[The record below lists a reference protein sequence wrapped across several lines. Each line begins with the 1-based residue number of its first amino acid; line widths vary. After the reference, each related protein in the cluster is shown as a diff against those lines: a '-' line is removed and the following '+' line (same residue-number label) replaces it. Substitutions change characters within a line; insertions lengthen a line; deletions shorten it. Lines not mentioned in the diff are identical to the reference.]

1 MQSRHENGTGGVVI
15 GGGGG
20 NGGKCDGSDGGDGDV
35 DAADGTQPE
44 RVWLVHR
51 GGFTA
56 ALRLPRHQQLQQ
68 EEHKLS
74 VRLLHNGEQLTV
86 DEDDIEKQ
94 NSPALDLAEDICE
107 LKYLNEA
114 SVLHCLRQRY
124 ASNLIHTKAGPTLL
138 VVNPMAPLSLY
149 SEKVRRRQIQRRSR
163 VGRLVWFVAC
173 LILVL
178 HLILICF
185 VSFRVIY
192 LAVSLSVSIRRLF
205 PCSAAAKP
213 RICRPTSTRW
223 HRPPTGVW
231 LKRDAIKVSF
241 SWVVLVLARR
251 QALSMLSTIS
261 RWLQVCLASY
271 SSSSSSSP
279 LSATTVHCGLTSFV
293 QFAIRCSI
301 SSFAFSSYQFVM
313 PFLIVI
319 LAILYY
325 KTIIYDVDLPYIHNL
340 INNCYQTRSSG
351 GLQL

>member
-1 MQSRHENGTGGVVI
+1 MQSRHENGTGG
-15 GGGGG
+15 GGI
-20 NGGKCDGSDGGDGDV
+20 GGKCDGNDGADGDV

-68 EEHKLS
+68 EEHKVS

-149 SEKVRRRQIQRRSR
+149 SEKVRQEETETES
-163 VGRLVWFVAC
+163 VWSGFGLAW
-173 LILVL
+173 LVL
-178 HLILICF
+178 VSHLILICF
-185 VSFRVIY
+185 ASFRVIY

-251 QALSMLSTIS
+251 QASNMLSTIS
-261 RWLQVCLASY
+261 RWLQVCLSWLLFFIFPFVCY
-271 SSSSSSSP
+271 
-279 LSATTVHCGLTSFV
+279 HCALWADLV
-293 QFAIRCSI
+293 CAI
-301 SSFAFSSYQFVM
+301 
-313 PFLIVI
+313 
-319 LAILYY
+319 AI
-325 KTIIYDVDLPYIHNL
+325 
-340 INNCYQTRSSG
+340 
-351 GLQL
+351 

>member
-15 GGGGG
+15 SGGGGG
-20 NGGKCDGSDGGDGDV
+20 GIGGKCDGSDGGDGDV

-56 ALRLPRHQQLQQ
+56 ALRLPRHQQPQQ

-149 SEKVRRRQIQRRSR
+149 SEKVRRRQRQRRSR

-173 LILVL
+173 LVLVL

-185 VSFRVIY
+185 VSFRFGLFIS
-192 LAVSLSVSIRRLF
+192 LSRCLSLSVGCFHVPRLQNRGY
-205 PCSAAAKP
+205 AAP
-213 RICRPTSTRW
+213 R
-223 HRPPTGVW
+223 
-231 LKRDAIKVSF
+231 L
-241 SWVVLVLARR
+241 LAGTDR
-251 QALSMLSTIS
+251 
-261 RWLQVCLASY
+261 LQEF
-271 SSSSSSSP
+271 
-279 LSATTVHCGLTSFV
+279 G
-293 QFAIRCSI
+293 
-301 SSFAFSSYQFVM
+301 
-313 PFLIVI
+313 
-319 LAILYY
+319 
-325 KTIIYDVDLPYIHNL
+325 
-340 INNCYQTRSSG
+340 
-351 GLQL
+351 

>member
-1 MQSRHENGTGGVVI
+1 MQSRHENGTGGV
-15 GGGGG
+15 GGGGI
-20 NGGKCDGSDGGDGDV
+20 GGKCDGSDGADGNV

-149 SEKVRRRQIQRRSR
+149 SEKVRRRQRRSR
-163 VGRLVWFVAC
+163 VGRLVWFW
-173 LILVL
+173 LGLYW
-178 HLILICF
+178 
-185 VSFRVIY
+185 FRI
-192 LAVSLSVSIRRLF
+192 
-205 PCSAAAKP
+205 
-213 RICRPTSTRW
+213 
-223 HRPPTGVW
+223 
-231 LKRDAIKVSF
+231 
-241 SWVVLVLARR
+241 
-251 QALSMLSTIS
+251 
-261 RWLQVCLASY
+261 
-271 SSSSSSSP
+271 
-279 LSATTVHCGLTSFV
+279 
-293 QFAIRCSI
+293 
-301 SSFAFSSYQFVM
+301 
-313 PFLIVI
+313 
-319 LAILYY
+319 
-325 KTIIYDVDLPYIHNL
+325 
-340 INNCYQTRSSG
+340 
-351 GLQL
+351 